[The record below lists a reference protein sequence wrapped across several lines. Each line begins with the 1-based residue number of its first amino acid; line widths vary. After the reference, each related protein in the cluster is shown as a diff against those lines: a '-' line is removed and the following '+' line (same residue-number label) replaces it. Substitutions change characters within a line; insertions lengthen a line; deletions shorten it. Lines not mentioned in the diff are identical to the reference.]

1 MTTKKKAFAGGTGS
15 GSTTAFPALLTTA
28 TDPLKGL
35 ILHASSGIGA
45 TSADVVPGQPAG
57 ALGQVSGADTGVA
70 GQPAGSGLSQSQI
83 VQPGAATLS
92 VEPVQEAI
100 QQPIQESI
108 QPAAGMAQIAT
119 QSETPVYACSPE
131 QASKQFGTPAQPT
144 ATSVLPKQPTVLPM
158 PESGRNSH
166 PQADDAQGKQRASSF
181 QLASPALKKTGVTFR
196 VMHGYGSA
204 TSLHSIAE
212 ESANSDK
219 YLTIFYIGDWD
230 PSGMNMSEIDI
241 PGRMQRYDGDCSI
254 EGIALDAGD
263 VGPGTKLPSFDA
275 QSKVG
280 DSRHRWFVDRYGAR
294 CWELDALSPVVL
306 RQRVETAILGC
317 LDQEDAWEHS
327 VDVEKAE
334 RESMSGFMDTWKSI
348 SAPAKKYSLGAAEGG
363 V

>member
-1 MTTKKKAFAGGTGS
+1 MNAPIRTGRGKS
-15 GSTTAFPALLTTA
+15 QKSLALIEA
-28 TDPLKGL
+28 AVR
-35 ILHASSGIGA
+35 ILR
-45 TSADVVPGQPAG
+45 
-57 ALGQVSGADTGVA
+57 
-70 GQPAGSGLSQSQI
+70 
-83 VQPGAATLS
+83 
-92 VEPVQEAI
+92 E
-100 QQPIQESI
+100 I
-108 QPAAGMAQIAT
+108 QPASVRAVCYRLFTEGLIPSMAKNHTNAVGTQLVWARENHQLPWEWIVDETREAERIASWDNPET
-119 QSETPVYACSPE
+119 IIRAAIGQYRKDYWKGQPEWVEVWSEKGTVRGTLAPV
-131 QASKQFGTPAQPT
+131 
-144 ATSVLPKQPTVLPM
+144 
-158 PESGRNSH
+158 
-166 PQADDAQGKQRASSF
+166 
-181 QLASPALKKTGVTFR
+181 LKKYGVTFR

-241 PGRMQRYDGDCSI
+241 PGRMQRYDGDFTI
-254 EGIALDAGD
+254 ERIALDAGD

-280 DSRHRWFVDRYGAR
+280 DSRHRWFVDNYGAR

-317 LDQEDAWEHS
+317 LDQDAWDHS

-348 SAPAKKYSLGAAEGG
+348 SGPAKKYSLDAAEGG